1 MPKKIKIKT
10 KKRKKIMQFIKQII
24 SEEIHNPVVLQLPS
38 SPVFPAVFSNFY
50 LYFYPD
56 KLTMPSTA

>member
-1 MPKKIKIKT
+1 
-10 KKRKKIMQFIKQII
+10 MQFIKQII